1 MFSVPARFAGIA
13 LRYRRMPSAPPTP
26 RPTRMSLSARSI
38 GMIVLTV
45 AAVAAFIGITRAS
58 VRVIGWMAAAASL
71 AALIEP
77 VVERLTHYMRRGV
90 AVLVT
95 LLLVLATV
103 GGIAYLT
110 INDVVHEVH
119 VLQSS
124 APRRAAALERSQ
136 RFGSAARAFH
146 LAEKTRS
153 AVKEIPQRLRGGTSA
168 DAIRAAG
175 TRGVA
180 YLATTVLTLFLIVN
194 GRKLINA
201 AIDQLGD
208 EHRREAVRTAVHY
221 GGRHGVR
228 YTAGSLAMAG
238 AAGFLVAGVARLVH
252 VPGAAPL
259 GLWAALW
266 DIVPLIGV
274 VIGALPVAILAAAT
288 NPTTG
293 VVVFVFF
300 VAYEV
305 FETIVVQRRIERRSV
320 HVGPFLTLVV
330 GTAGLELYGLGGALI
345 SLFVLSVALATFEA
359 WRVKKVA

>member
-13 LRYRRMPSAPPTP
+13 LRYRRMPSAPPP
-26 RPTRMSLSARSI
+26 SRPTRLSLSSRSI
-38 GMIVLTV
+38 GLIVLTV
-45 AAVAAFIGITRAS
+45 ASVALLIGVTRAS
-58 VRVIGWMAAAASL
+58 VRVIGWMAAAATL

-77 VVERLTHYMRRGV
+77 LVERLTRYMRRGV

-95 LLLVLATV
+95 LLVVLATV

-119 VLQSS
+119 VLQAS
-124 APRRAAALERSQ
+124 APRRAAALEKSQ

-146 LAEKTRS
+146 HAEKTRS

-168 DAIRAAG
+168 DALRSAG

-201 AIDQLGD
+201 GIDQLP
-208 EHRREAVRTAVHY
+208 EKHREDVRTAMHY

-228 YTAGSLAMAG
+228 YTAGSLAMA
-238 AAGFLVAGVARLVH
+238 ATAGFVVAGVARLVH

-259 GLWAALW
+259 GVWAALW

-293 VVVFVFF
+293 IVVLVGF

-305 FETIVVQRRIERRSV
+305 VETIVVQRRIEKRSV

-359 WRVKKVA
+359 WRVEKIV